1 MPAHRAGFPIR
12 KCSGILAIL
21 LLTLVEAAQPAKQKS
36 SGPEV
41 VRWTSGNSG
50 SSSSLTSDGKYLYGL
65 KDKDL
70 EISIAIDAQELE
82 KVRHRPLPLFA
93 VRIDAHYGG
102 KAAVEL
108 STDHISLEFV
118 SHYQVVNTSLDPD
131 ELGSR
136 IQDDADNLSDEIEHQ
151 VRKHPENKAPE
162 ESLLQQHLKDMTDL
176 MGFISLHSLQPG
188 TLDSGNPDIGGW
200 VFFSTKSK
208 WIGRW
213 KPQEEFVL
221 RVPLKDRVFE
231 FPFALPPHK
240 GDLILR
246 RRDE

>member
-1 MPAHRAGFPIR
+1 MPAYRAGFSVR
-12 KCSGILAIL
+12 KNRGILPIL
-21 LLTLVEAAQPAKQKS
+21 LLTLVGAAQPAKQKS
-36 SGPEV
+36 SGSEV
-41 VRWTSGNSG
+41 VRWTKGNPG
-50 SSSSLTSDGKYLYGL
+50 SSSSVTNDGKYHYGL

-82 KVRHRPLPLFA
+82 KVHHRPLPLLA

-102 KAAVEL
+102 KAAIEL
-108 STDHISLEFV
+108 NTGHISLEFV

-131 ELGSR
+131 ELGAR

-151 VRKHPENKAPE
+151 VRKHPEQKDAE

-221 RVPLKDRVFE
+221 RVPFKDRVFE

-246 RRDE
+246 RRDD

>member
-1 MPAHRAGFPIR
+1 MPAYLAGFPVC
-12 KCSGILAIL
+12 KCCGISAMV
-21 LLTLVEAAQPAKQKS
+21 LLTLVGAAQPAKQKS

-41 VRWTSGNSG
+41 VRWAKGNPG
-50 SSSSLTSDGKYLYGL
+50 SSSSVTSDGRYLYGL

-70 EISIAIDAQELE
+70 EISIAVDAQELK
-82 KVRHRPLPLFA
+82 KVHHRPLSLFA

-102 KAAVEL
+102 NAAIDL
-108 STDHISLEFV
+108 KTDHISLEFV
-118 SHYQVVNTSLDPD
+118 DHYQVVNTSLDPD
-131 ELGSR
+131 ELGAR
-136 IQDDADNLSDEIEHQ
+136 IQEDADNLSDEIEHQ
-151 VRKHPENKAPE
+151 VRKHPENKTAE

-176 MGFISLHSLQPG
+176 MGFVSLHSLQPG
-188 TLDSGNPDIGGW
+188 TLDSGNPDIRGW

-213 KPQEEFVL
+213 KPLEEFVL
-221 RVPLKDRVFE
+221 RVPFKDRVFE

>member
-1 MPAHRAGFPIR
+1 MPPHRAGIPIR
-12 KCSGILAIL
+12 KCSGISAML
-21 LLTLVEAAQPAKQKS
+21 LLAVVMAAQAGKQKH

-41 VRWTSGNSG
+41 VRWTKGNSG
-50 SSSSLTSDGKYLYGL
+50 SSSSVTTDGKYLYGL

-70 EISIAIDAQELE
+70 EISLAIDAQELE
-82 KVRHRPLPLFA
+82 KVHHRPLPLFA

-102 KAAVEL
+102 KAAIEL
-108 STDHISLEFV
+108 KTDHISLEFV
-118 SHYQVVNTSLDPD
+118 DHYQVVNTSLDPD
-131 ELGSR
+131 ELGAR
-136 IQDDADNLSDEIEHQ
+136 IQEDADNLSDEIEHQ
-151 VRKHPENKAPE
+151 VRKHPEQKAAE

-176 MGFISLHSLQPG
+176 MGFVSLHSLQPG

-200 VFFSTKSK
+200 IFFSTKSK

-221 RVPLKDRVFE
+221 RVPLKDSVFE